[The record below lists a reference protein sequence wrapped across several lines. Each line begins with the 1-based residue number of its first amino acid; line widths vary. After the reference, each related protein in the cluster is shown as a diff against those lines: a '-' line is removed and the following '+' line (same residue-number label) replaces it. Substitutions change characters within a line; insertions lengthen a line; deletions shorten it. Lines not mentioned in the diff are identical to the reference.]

1 MPLAISFL
9 LAALAIAEPLILCS
23 KVVYAA
29 LPTLLKLRT
38 IGELIVTLFAASGT
52 AITNPVVV
60 PAIYQAG
67 NYSIEYLVEEDILN
81 VEGHPEYTDEEVITN
96 LGTGKAFNLDTTG
109 FRNLMETNW
118 QSMRD
123 YQIDAVMRLNEIA
136 NTDSVYGAIDNI
148 GGILQDV
155 CKYGYCGFENTIAL
169 VSNPLTAVKVSIENI
184 KDSII
189 DIFGNRIEN
198 GFSINTQEMDVL
210 EGWPNIATF
219 MYSPSGNTKMYSRS
233 TEGVLLCVTNEYKD
247 TYRRY
252 IGYINI
258 GEDKG
263 SYMKSN
269 VYSEYQNPLYK
280 GTSLESGEYATFY
293 NYGVNKPEGYYMSF
307 NTRQDM
313 IDYMEG
319 VRSGTIDYEKNVNSN
334 DVIGVNGN
342 INNGTITEGIN
353 EGNGIDVISKDEY
366 NNFMEEANDNT
377 ENGEYD
383 ENAILYDNLINNN
396 EVVAPEEEPE
406 PIIPVQPTDFPVR
419 PTLTPEQTVQSMKGA
434 TPGITEFFPFCIPG
448 DIVALFGSLNVE
460 ARQAPIIT
468 WNWEIE
474 RFGIDEEIIIDFSPY
489 DTVASI
495 LRNLELILFIIGLA
509 VATRNL
515 IGA

>member
-136 NTDSVYGAIDNI
+136 NTDSMYGAIDNI

-155 CKYGYCGFENTIAL
+155 CKYGYCGFENSIAL
-169 VSNPLTAVKVSIENI
+169 VSNPLTAVKVSLENI

-189 DIFGNRIEN
+189 SVFGNRIR
-198 GFSINTQEMDVL
+198 
-210 EGWPNIATF
+210 
-219 MYSPSGNTKMYSRS
+219 SGVEIIPTVN
-233 TEGVLLCVTNEYKD
+233 
-247 TYRRY
+247 
-252 IGYINI
+252 
-258 GEDKG
+258 
-263 SYMKSN
+263 SN
-269 VYSEYQNPLYK
+269 VYLSGLIEYIDSHGLNEKIKYIAGLELETGEDERWFALPEDIYVGIIDKAYIYNKNNNEMGAIYNWK
-280 GTSLESGEYATFY
+280 GGITTLQTTQPSINNWRQITNGSAKNIRNVPEYT
-293 NYGVNKPEGYYMSF
+293 
-307 NTRQDM
+307 
-313 IDYMEG
+313 
-319 VRSGTIDYEKNVNSN
+319 
-334 DVIGVNGN
+334 NGN
-342 INNGTITEGIN
+342 EMIEAINNGNYFINNKAKDIVGVDGNIDENSETGIKN
-353 EGNGIDVISKDEY
+353 GQGIDIIEGQDY
-366 NNFMEEANDNT
+366 NEFIEDANENS
-377 ENGEYD
+377 ENGEYE

-396 EVVAPEEEPE
+396 EVTAPEEEPE
-406 PIIPVQPTDFPVR
+406 PIIPAQPTDFPVR

-468 WNWEIE
+468 WNWKIE

>member
-1 MPLAISFL
+1 MPLTISFL

-23 KVVYAA
+23 RVVYAA

-81 VEGHPEYTDEEVITN
+81 VEGHPEYTDEEVITS

-155 CKYGYCGFENTIAL
+155 CKYGYCGFENTIAM
-169 VSNPLTAVKVSIENI
+169 VSNPLVTVKVSLENI
-184 KDSII
+184 NDAIKN
-189 DIFGNRIEN
+189 IFGKNIKNNAEINVGIPNDVSNEFRILARKDGLYYYILEKTNNENYIFCINDGRNRTIRCFSEN
-198 GFSINTQEMDVL
+198 KKYENMNRYRIGSDGIIQQTSIVNVTALGVDNTYPIVPEYYVVSSE
-210 EGWPNIATF
+210 EGTF
-219 MYSPSGNTKMYSRS
+219 VDNLYSKYLNGNLK
-233 TEGVLLCVTNEYKD
+233 NESISPD
-247 TYRRY
+247 
-252 IGYINI
+252 II
-258 GEDKG
+258 GE
-263 SYMKSN
+263 
-269 VYSEYQNPLYK
+269 
-280 GTSLESGEYATFY
+280 
-293 NYGVNKPEGYYMSF
+293 
-307 NTRQDM
+307 
-313 IDYMEG
+313 
-319 VRSGTIDYEKNVNSN
+319 
-334 DVIGVNGN
+334 NGN
-342 INNGTITEGIN
+342 INEYSGVGIN
-353 EGNGIDVISKDEY
+353 EGSGIDIIDREQY
-366 NNFMEEANDNT
+366 EEFIDSANENT
-377 ENGEYD
+377 ENEEYT
-383 ENAILYDNLINNN
+383 ENALIYEELINNN
-396 EVVAPEEEPE
+396 EVIVPEEEPE

-474 RFGIDEEIIIDFSPY
+474 RFGIEEEIIIDFSPY

>member
-81 VEGHPEYTDEEVITN
+81 VEGHPEYTDEEVITS

-155 CKYGYCGFENTIAL
+155 CKYGYCGYENTIAI
-169 VSNPLTAVKVSIENI
+169 VGNPLTSVKVGLENI
-184 KDSII
+184 KESVYRIFNKEMKYGYPSNLKMPS
-189 DIFGNRIEN
+189 DITVNDN
-198 GFSINTQEMDVL
+198 DV
-210 EGWPNIATF
+210 IA
-219 MYSPSGNTKMYSRS
+219 YSSYGAYNQGGKYYTLWYVLPSGSKIASYEATQYRNLVVGRNETSGNGVMYVQVGNNDETYYMRS
-233 TEGVLLCVTNEYKD
+233 ISITNEGK
-247 TYRRY
+247 TL
-252 IGYINI
+252 N
-258 GEDKG
+258 
-263 SYMKSN
+263 SYGGAGNFGVPNSSK
-269 VYSEYQNPLYK
+269 PLYENE
-280 GTSLESGEYATFY
+280 TDAIAFVNTVDSNY
-293 NYGVNKPEGYYMSF
+293 NG
-307 NTRQDM
+307 
-313 IDYMEG
+313 
-319 VRSGTIDYEKNVNSN
+319 N
-334 DVIGVNGN
+334 DIIGVNGN
-342 INNGTITEGIN
+342 EMSNETGIKEGQGLDIIPIDDYMGFSESVN
-353 EGNGIDVISKDEY
+353 ENI
-366 NNFMEEANDNT
+366 
-377 ENGEYD
+377 ENGDNE
-383 ENAILYDNLINNN
+383 ENIIDYENLINNN

-419 PTLTPEQTVQSMKGA
+419 PTLTPEQTMQSMKGA

>member
-23 KVVYAA
+23 RVVYAA

-155 CKYGYCGFENTIAL
+155 CKYGYCGYENTIAL
-169 VSNPLTAVKVSIENI
+169 VSNPLTSIKVGVENI
-184 KDSII
+184 RDAIVNIFGTNINSGNPIDVRMPENIIIPEGFKAVYVKYGGYRIGGEYYTCWTIIKNEDKACTLLLINGQSAQNKIISNSSYRANAYVQIGRQNSTIYTTTRAINKGINYGYHYGGVGNFGNATGTNPIFTDENEANNYLESNNDIQNLTDIVGTNGNYESEETGIKEGQGI
-189 DIFGNRIEN
+189 DIIQR
-198 GFSINTQEMDVL
+198 
-210 EGWPNIATF
+210 
-219 MYSPSGNTKMYSRS
+219 
-233 TEGVLLCVTNEYKD
+233 NEYE
-247 TYRRY
+247 
-252 IGYINI
+252 N
-258 GEDKG
+258 
-263 SYMKSN
+263 
-269 VYSEYQNPLYK
+269 
-280 GTSLESGEYATFY
+280 F
-293 NYGVNKPEGYYMSF
+293 VNEA
-307 NTRQDM
+307 
-313 IDYMEG
+313 
-319 VRSGTIDYEKNVNSN
+319 
-334 DVIGVNGN
+334 
-342 INNGTITEGIN
+342 
-353 EGNGIDVISKDEY
+353 
-366 NNFMEEANDNT
+366 EENRN
-377 ENGEYD
+377 NGEYE

-396 EVVAPEEEPE
+396 EVTIPGEEPE

-474 RFGIDEEIIIDFSPY
+474 RFGIDEEIIIDFSAY

>member
-81 VEGHPEYTDEEVITN
+81 VEGHPEYTDEEVITS

-155 CKYGYCGFENTIAL
+155 CKYGYCGYENSIAI
-169 VSNPLTAVKVSIENI
+169 VSNPLTSVKVGLENI
-184 KDSII
+184 KNAIANVFDKNIEYGQPI
-189 DIFGNRIEN
+189 DIKPDNLYGNYGYMKVEN
-198 GFSINTQEMDVL
+198 KDKSTVYMNYCINDGEQLVSFRPTETSPIIMIYNFTADSYNGNLKKVTYYRGNVTGVDTVTGYGVGFSSYLPGIPYIIGKDNNGIT
-210 EGWPNIATF
+210 
-219 MYSPSGNTKMYSRS
+219 YYYTKWKNG
-233 TEGVLLCVTNEYKD
+233 ELVTNISQD
-247 TYRRY
+247 
-252 IGYINI
+252 II
-258 GEDKG
+258 GE
-263 SYMKSN
+263 
-269 VYSEYQNPLYK
+269 
-280 GTSLESGEYATFY
+280 
-293 NYGVNKPEGYYMSF
+293 
-307 NTRQDM
+307 
-313 IDYMEG
+313 
-319 VRSGTIDYEKNVNSN
+319 
-334 DVIGVNGN
+334 NGN
-342 INNGTITEGIN
+342 IRESIGDTGIKS
-353 EGNGIDVISKDEY
+353 GQGIDVIPQDTYES
-366 NNFMEEANDNT
+366 FMEDTNDNT
-377 ENGEYD
+377 ANEEYG

-396 EVVAPEEEPE
+396 EVTVPEEEPE

-474 RFGIDEEIIIDFSPY
+474 RFGIDEEITIDFSPY